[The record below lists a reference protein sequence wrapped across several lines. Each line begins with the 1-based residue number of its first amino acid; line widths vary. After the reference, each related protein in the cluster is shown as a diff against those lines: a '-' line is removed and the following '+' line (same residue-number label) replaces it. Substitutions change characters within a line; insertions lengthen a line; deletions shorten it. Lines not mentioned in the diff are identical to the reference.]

1 MKAVICVLLVLAL
14 PAAALAKKKQGS
26 GRKSWPTPALG
37 RSASG
42 QPEVLFT
49 FDDGPSGALTA
60 EILDVLAERRVH
72 AIFFLV
78 GNRVS
83 GGKATAEVVEACDP
97 LGRVRLRG
105 ELWKA
110 RAQQL
115 IGRMLD
121 EGHAVGNHTQNHRD
135 LCLASQIKNVD
146 KEIDDSQALIEQA
159 TAMNIVLFRTPFGV
173 RCARLEEALVAR
185 HLEHIHWDVD
195 PQEWKTHNAETTQ
208 HRIVAQISR
217 LRDGERA
224 VILAHD
230 IHPETIR
237 AIPAVLNWI
246 DEENNRRRAAG
257 KKEIRIIDPAE
268 IALEKLAPGM
278 APATGDAAAAVAH
291 FGDALLRRLVFPLAG
306 VAAVQL

>member
-83 GGKATAEVVEACDP
+83 GGKA
-97 LGRVRLRG
+97 
-105 ELWKA
+105 

-115 IGRMLD
+115 IARMLD

-135 LCLASQIKNVD
+135 LCLASQIKKID

>member
-14 PAAALAKKKQGS
+14 PAAALAKKNKGS

-83 GGKATAEVVEACDP
+83 GGKA
-97 LGRVRLRG
+97 
-105 ELWKA
+105 

-135 LCLASQIKNVD
+135 LCLASQIKKID

-173 RCARLEEALVAR
+173 RCARLEEALIAR
-185 HLEHIHWDVD
+185 HLDHIHWDVD
-195 PQEWKTHNAETTQ
+195 PQEWKTHNADMTQ

-237 AIPAVLNWI
+237 AIPGVLTWI

-268 IALEKLAPGM
+268 IALEKLAPGL